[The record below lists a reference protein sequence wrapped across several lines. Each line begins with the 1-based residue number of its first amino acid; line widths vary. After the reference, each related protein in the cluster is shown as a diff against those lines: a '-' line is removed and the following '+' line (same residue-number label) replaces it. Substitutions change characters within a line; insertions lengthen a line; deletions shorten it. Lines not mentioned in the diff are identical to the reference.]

1 MNYSLDSTKNNLKS
15 KSTIRQ
21 FLIFLKDDKLKLLLT
36 LLIIVINSSANII
49 APFIL
54 GYTIN
59 NFIVKQDLSGVSI
72 FSLVLLGVYII
83 TFISSYFQTVIMGRL
98 GQDLLY
104 KLRNSL
110 FEKIQSLP
118 LAFFNQNKLGDLISR
133 INSDTDKLNHF
144 FSQPLIK
151 FVSNIFTIVGIGIFI
166 FFLNFSLALVTVSS
180 AVVLFIITYFVSP
193 WINKKNKK
201 SLKSLG
207 EMSAEI
213 QESLSHFKVIV
224 AFNRRDYFRDNFEKA
239 NNDNFVSSIKAGIA
253 NTFSGPLYDLAG
265 NIATLSVLVFGIKL
279 ILDGQILVGTLIS
292 FLSYTNKFYTP
303 LRQMASLWSDFQLT
317 LAAWSRI
324 YEILSL
330 DSDMPISK
338 SELVKKGNHLISFN
352 KVFFAYEENH
362 QILTNISFDF
372 DEGKT
377 YAIVGPTGGGKS
389 TIASLMSR
397 LYDPSSGK
405 VFYKGRNIN
414 SYDRDFLSQE
424 IGFILQEQFLFS
436 GTVGENICYGNDNYK
451 KYSKKKLEEQL
462 KKMNLS
468 DFINKFENGLDTEIS
483 PATELISLGQKQLI
497 SFIRAIIRKPKLL
510 IMDEA
515 TANIDTITESYLQKI
530 VESLPKETT
539 KVIIAHRLNTIK
551 NANEIYFVNQGR
563 VELAS
568 SYEQSLKMIQDG
580 QGQS

>member
-405 VFYKGRNIN
+405 VFYKGRNID
-414 SYDRDFLSQE
+414 SYNRELLSQE